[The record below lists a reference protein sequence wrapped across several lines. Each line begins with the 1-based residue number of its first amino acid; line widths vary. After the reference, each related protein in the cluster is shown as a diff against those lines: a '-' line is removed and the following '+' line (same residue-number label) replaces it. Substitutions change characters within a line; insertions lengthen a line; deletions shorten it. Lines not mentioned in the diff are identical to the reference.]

1 MLKLALKNIWARR
14 RANGWLFAELV
25 AVTVVAWMMI
35 DPLVVQL
42 YDRSLPVGYDT
53 DRLCMIKVLSEV
65 EGAPGYDA
73 ALTDSAS
80 TAADYMRLVE
90 IARRLPGVEKATPL
104 KSFCYPDA
112 GSQASLGVYG
122 DADST
127 MYMVSF
133 MYFMPGSDFFSTYGI
148 GGVDGGTAESL
159 DRMRFR
165 GGKSRN
171 DGQRDFVISETVAR
185 NMFKPGNVAGRT
197 LSLGDDSVKVGAVCA
212 DVRYLSSSRN
222 PTMLFIPDYD
232 ASLSPGNSALI
243 LVRLSPG
250 VDAGE
255 WVEAFR
261 ERMPR
266 FTSGNLH
273 AREAYTYR
281 SMTDMHLYSNGG
293 SDMRLKTGLLVF
305 FLLNLSL
312 GVFGTLWLQTR
323 RRAEEAGVMKAF
335 GATRCHIVGLVVTES
350 VILTVA
356 AWLAGC
362 LIYLQVALYNGLSQ
376 GQNHYLVFDH
386 SWAGNFALHFA
397 VVSGLVLALL
407 LAVVVVG
414 VLLPAMTIARVRPI
428 DSLNS

>member
-42 YDRSLPVGYDT
+42 YDRNLPVGYDT

-80 TAADYMRLVE
+80 TAADYMRLVDV
-90 IARRLPGVEKATPL
+90 ARHMPGVERATPL
-104 KSFCYPDA
+104 KSFCYPDG
-112 GSQASLGVYG
+112 GSNMWMGVYG

-127 MYMVSF
+127 MYMITN
-133 MYFMPGSDFFSTYGI
+133 MYFLPGSDFFSTYGI
-148 GGVDGGTAESL
+148 GGADGETAESL
-159 DRMRFR
+159 DRMMFR
-165 GGKSRN
+165 GGKSHN
-171 DGQRDFVISETVAR
+171 DGQRDFIISETIAR
-185 NMFKPGNVAGRT
+185 NMFKPGKVAGRK
-197 LSLGDDSVKVGAVCA
+197 LSLGQDSATVGAVCA
-212 DVRYLSSSRN
+212 DVRFFSSSRN
-222 PTMLFIPDYD
+222 PTMLFVPDYD
-232 ASLSPGNSALI
+232 VSLTSGNSAYI

-250 VDAGE
+250 EDAEE
-255 WVEAFR
+255 WVKEFR
-261 ERMPR
+261 KQMPR
-266 FTSGNLH
+266 FSSGNLH

-281 SMTDMHLYSNGG
+281 SMTDMHLYACGG
-293 SDMRLKTGLLVF
+293 ADMRLKTGLLVF

-335 GATRCHIVGLVVTES
+335 GATRRHIVGLIVVES

-356 AWLAGC
+356 AWLIGC

-397 VVSGLVLALL
+397 VVSALVLALL
-407 LAVVVVG
+407 LAVVVIG
-414 VLLPAMTIARVRPI
+414 VLLPAITIARVKPI